1 MDNNSNKTRVI
12 ASALL
17 AVGLTVLGLCI
28 KSGLNSFSAR
38 DRVVDVR
45 GLAERE
51 VNANKVTWPIVFKE
65 VGNDLPSVYGKVS
78 STNQEIIDFLKAN
91 GITDAEISTSAPE
104 VENLQ
109 ANRYSNTPVPYNY
122 SVQSVVTVSS
132 TKVSQVHELINRQ
145 GELLTKGIAIISS
158 YQYRTTY
165 EYTDLNSI
173 KPEMIAEATTNAREA
188 AKKFAEDSDSHIGKI
203 KTARQGQF
211 SIEDRDEF
219 TPYIKKIRVVTS
231 LTYYLED

>member
-1 MDNNSNKTRVI
+1 MKTSSIISSGII
-12 ASALL
+12 AIGLL
-17 AVGLTVLGLCI
+17 SLGLCL
-28 KSGLNSFSAR
+28 KSGLNSFSTR

-65 VGNDLPSVYGKVS
+65 VGNDLPTVYAKVS
-78 STNQEIIDFLKAN
+78 STNQEIVSFLKAN
-91 GITDAEISTSAPE
+91 GISDAEISTSAPE

-109 ANRYSNTPVPYNY
+109 ANRYNSNPVPYNY

-132 TKVSQVHELINRQ
+132 NKVTEVHNLINRQ
-145 GELLTKGIAIISS
+145 GELLSKGIAITSS
-158 YQYRTTY
+158 YQYQTTY
-165 EYTDLNSI
+165 DYTDLNSI
-173 KPEMIAEATTNAREA
+173 KPEMIAEATKNPREA
-188 AKKFAEDSDSHIGKI
+188 AKKFADDSDSHIGKI

-211 SIEDRDEF
+211 TIENRDEF
-219 TPYIKKIRVVTS
+219 TPFIKKVRVVTS